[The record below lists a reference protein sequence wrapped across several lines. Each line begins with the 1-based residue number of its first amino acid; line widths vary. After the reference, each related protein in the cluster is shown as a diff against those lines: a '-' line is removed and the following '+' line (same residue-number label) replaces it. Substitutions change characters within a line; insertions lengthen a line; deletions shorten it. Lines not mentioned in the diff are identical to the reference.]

1 MENVCVGDEERG
13 GGKVR
18 QGRRAGPVIAP
29 PTAGGKEGDDS
40 YRLTGRR
47 PGCGD
52 AELSAT
58 AVGLL
63 GGGRARGRPLSR

>member
-1 MENVCVGDEERG
+1 ML
-13 GGKVR
+13 
-18 QGRRAGPVIAP
+18 AP
-29 PTAGGKEGDDS
+29 PTGGKEGDSS

-52 AELSAT
+52 AELGVT

-63 GGGRARGRPLSR
+63 GGGRARGRRVSGEGRRPGREERLRKLSQP